1 MVAAG
6 MVALAGSDGHN
17 GRVLADDDFDD
28 RCRRLYRSLR
38 DGSVN
43 REAAFDLS
51 ADILL
56 DYPAD
61 EEAAKVAALA
71 IDEDA
76 APALLA
82 AAVRALL
89 AEHFQP
95 GFDDEPEWLAVLE
108 EALEMV
114 KADLRA
120 SGLPDRVRLYTWE
133 GSCNVGVDAWAANST
148 SGGIFPEAGKDPV
161 TALAAVA
168 DDAQDAVMHSIWGA
182 WPTCPVHRLGVHP
195 RVYDGAA
202 VWWCRTDGGHAI
214 APVGRLPP

>member
-1 MVAAG
+1 M
-6 MVALAGSDGHN
+6 
-17 GRVLADDDFDD
+17 LADDDFDA

-56 DYPAD
+56 DVPAD

-76 APALLA
+76 DPALLE

-89 AEHFQP
+89 ADRFEPTFA
-95 GFDDEPEWLAVLE
+95 DEPGWFA
-108 EALEMV
+108 ALEDALEIV

-120 SGLPDRVRLYTWE
+120 SGLPDTVRLYTWE
-133 GSCNVGVDAWAANST
+133 GSRNVGVDAWAANST
-148 SGGIFPEAGKDPV
+148 SGGIFPEQGKDPV

-168 DDAQDAVMHSIWGA
+168 DDAQDAVMHSICGV
-182 WPTCPVHRLGVHP
+182 WPTCPVHRLGAHA
-195 RVYDGAA
+195 RAHDGAA

-214 APVGRLPP
+214 ARVGQLPP

>member
-1 MVAAG
+1 M
-6 MVALAGSDGHN
+6 
-17 GRVLADDDFDD
+17 LADDDFDG

-51 ADILL
+51 ADIL
-56 DYPAD
+56 DYRPDA
-61 EEAAKVAALA
+61 EAAKVAALA

-95 GFDDEPEWLAVLE
+95 TFDDEPEWLA
-108 EALEMV
+108 ALEDALEIV

-120 SGLPDRVRLYTWE
+120 SGLPDAVRLYTWE
-133 GSCNVGVDAWAANST
+133 GSPNAGVDAWAANST
-148 SGGIFPEAGKDPV
+148 SGGIFPEQGKDPV

-168 DDAQDAVMHSIWGA
+168 DDAQEAVMLSIRGA
-182 WPTCPVHRLGVHP
+182 WPTCPEHRLGVHA
-195 RVYDGAA
+195 RADGAA
-202 VWWCRTDGGHAI
+202 VWWCALDGGHVA
-214 APVGRLPP
+214 AHVGQLPF

>member
-1 MVAAG
+1 
-6 MVALAGSDGHN
+6 
-17 GRVLADDDFDD
+17 VLADHDFDG

-56 DYPAD
+56 DNPAD

-89 AEHFQP
+89 ADRFEP
-95 GFDDEPEWLAVLE
+95 TFDDEPGWFATLE
-108 EALEMV
+108 AALEIV

-120 SGLPDRVRLYTWE
+120 SGLPDAVRLYTWE
-133 GSCNVGVDAWAANST
+133 GSRNAAVDAWDANGT
-148 SGGIFPEAGKDPV
+148 SWGIFPEDGKDPV

-168 DDAQDAVMHSIWGA
+168 DDAQDAVMHSILGA
-182 WPTCPVHRLGVHP
+182 WPTCPVHRLGVHA
-195 RVYDGAA
+195 RAHNGAA
-202 VWWCRTDGGHAI
+202 VWWCRIDGGHA
-214 APVGRLPP
+214 AARVGQLPA

>member
-1 MVAAG
+1 
-6 MVALAGSDGHN
+6 
-17 GRVLADDDFDD
+17 VLADDDFDG

-38 DGSVN
+38 DGSVD

-51 ADILL
+51 TDIL
-56 DYPAD
+56 DYRPGA
-61 EEAAKVAALA
+61 EAAKVAALA

-95 GFDDEPEWLAVLE
+95 TFDDEPEWLAALE
-108 EALEMV
+108 EALEIV

-120 SGLPDRVRLYTWE
+120 SGLPDAVRLYTWD
-133 GSCNVGVDAWAANST
+133 GSVNVGVDAWAANST
-148 SGGIFPEAGKDPV
+148 SGGISPEEGKDQV

-168 DDAQDAVMHSIWGA
+168 DDAQEAVMLSICGV
-182 WPTCPVHRLGVHP
+182 WPTCPVHHLGVHA
-195 RVYDGAA
+195 RAHDGAA
-202 VWWCRTDGGHAI
+202 VWWCRTGGGHAAARI
-214 APVGRLPP
+214 GQLPP